1 MADFTLRNSF
11 MTAANK
17 IEISEIF
24 VNNVFTGFIVI
35 QGTGKTTVQGSWN
48 YPEQKAE
55 QLPMPKPHYPNNV
68 SDKNFLKDFESA
80 FLFYLFG
87 AAA

>member
-17 IEISEIF
+17 MEISEIF

-35 QGTGKTTVQGSWN
+35 QGTGKTTVQAGWS
-48 YPEQKAE
+48 YKEQKAVS
-55 QLPMPKPHYPNNV
+55 LTMPKPHYSNIL